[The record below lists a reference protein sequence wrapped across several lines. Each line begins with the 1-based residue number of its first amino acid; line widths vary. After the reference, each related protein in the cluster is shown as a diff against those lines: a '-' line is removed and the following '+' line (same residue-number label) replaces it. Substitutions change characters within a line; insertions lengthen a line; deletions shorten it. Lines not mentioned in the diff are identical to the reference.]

1 MPSFLQILGIIF
13 LIAIFVI
20 GIWYKRYQRSG
31 KAGEKN
37 TLRIIRNFLKDN
49 HYQKQDYL
57 LIHDLNFAKK
67 SYWTCQIDILLLT
80 RKWIYVIEVKD
91 WQVGTLR
98 GNFND
103 EYLELSWKIRRR
115 RRLWRQRI
123 YSPFFQNET
132 HIKRLRS
139 YFYLSEPNIL
149 SVVVFNSP
157 NLGFNF
163 KRGKNLV
170 LKEQFTLTNFD
181 AGRGIAEILA
191 KYESQDTKLTSFEKV
206 RKKIGKEFVALNTKE
221 SSKEILPKK
230 NFKLGKSFKFPY

>member
-1 MPSFLQILGIIF
+1 MASIWQILGWLL
-13 LIAIFVI
+13 LIVLFVI
-20 GIWYKRYQRSG
+20 GLWYKQYQKSG

-37 TLRIIRNFLKDN
+37 TLRIIKNFLKN
-49 HYQKQDYL
+49 NNYQKSDYL
-57 LIHDLNFAKK
+57 LIHDFNLHHPKN
-67 SYWTCQIDILLLT
+67 YWDCQIDILLLT

-115 RRLWRQRI
+115 RRYWKQRV

-139 YFYLSEPNIL
+139 YFYLAEPNIL

-163 KRGKNLV
+163 KRNKNLV
-170 LKEQFTLTNFD
+170 LKEKFTLTNFD
-181 AGRGIAEILA
+181 AGRGITEILT
-191 KYESQDTKLTSFEKV
+191 KHESQTTQLTSFEKLREKINSEIIPPNKV
-206 RKKIGKEFVALNTKE
+206 QGSIKKKLN
-221 SSKEILPKK
+221 IPV
-230 NFKLGKSFKFPY
+230 